1 MSLFSLWSIQ
11 TDTFSFTESQI
22 IILVAN
28 TLTEQSYLNVSCN
41 NLFSKTKNPPHQ
53 ARIINFLPDEGDHI
67 IYSLFHADRH
77 AGFEPELQIII
88 VYSYF
93 IPD

>member
-41 NLFSKTKNPPHQ
+41 NLFSKTKKSPSPGKEHLS
-53 ARIINFLPDEGDHI
+53 FLPDEGDH
-67 IYSLFHADRH
+67 SLILTFPR
-77 AGFEPELQIII
+77 
-88 VYSYF
+88 
-93 IPD
+93 

>member
-28 TLTEQSYLNVSCN
+28 TLTGQSYRMR
-41 NLFSKTKNPPHQ
+41 Q
-53 ARIINFLPDEGDHI
+53 IINVP
-67 IYSLFHADRH
+67 
-77 AGFEPELQIII
+77 
-88 VYSYF
+88 
-93 IPD
+93 